1 MLAWLNDCLD
11 AQMAKIEEMCSGV
24 AYCQFMDM
32 LFPGKKMKMMM
43 MMMTVENYLMHFR
56 LN

>member
-11 AQMAKIEEMCSGV
+11 AQMAKIEEMCSGA

-32 LFPGKKMKMMM
+32 LFPGKLMMM
-43 MMMTVENYLMHFR
+43 IMMTSENDLMHFR

>member
-11 AQMAKIEEMCSGV
+11 AQMAKIEEMCSGA

-32 LFPGKKMKMMM
+32 LFPGKKKMKMM
-43 MMMTVENYLMHFR
+43 TSENYLMHFR

>member
-11 AQMAKIEEMCSGV
+11 AQMAKIEEMCSGA

-32 LFPGKKMKMMM
+32 LFPGKMMVM
-43 MMMTVENYLMHFR
+43 MIMMMTSENYLR